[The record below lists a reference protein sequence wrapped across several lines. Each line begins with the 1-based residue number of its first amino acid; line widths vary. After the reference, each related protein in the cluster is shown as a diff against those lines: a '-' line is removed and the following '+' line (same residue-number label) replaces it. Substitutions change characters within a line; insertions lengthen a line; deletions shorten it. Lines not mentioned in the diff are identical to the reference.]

1 MNGQNLGPGPDL
13 KQMSMN
19 IKLEDLQSITC
30 KRCRGEIF
38 QQGVAI
44 KKVSALIS
52 PDGKERFASIPVL
65 VCMNCRELLD
75 PSRVGGGSSDLPVPP
90 VPPEGGK
97 E

>member
-1 MNGQNLGPGPDL
+1 MNGQNPGQPDL

-65 VCMNCRELLD
+65 VCMNCRELLE
-75 PSRVGGGSSDLPVPP
+75 PGRVGGGLEESQPP
-90 VPPEGGK
+90 DEEKSKIV
-97 E
+97 